1 MDHGLRDIIVERTQS
16 LEPELKKQARKL
28 NQKIIDVS
36 FYHNAKNLAKI
47 GEVMSDE
54 LGEFLLGCALD
65 YDKTR
70 EGKFGASDNDLETLR
85 GVWSAFSFL
94 HKPEILDYLSS
105 QARRSVAHRSFAHR
119 YIFEILRLQEKAGRT
134 HPLPTELYGYYA
146 RKAAD
151 IRAFTPHRLDAL
163 RILTTLILR

>member
-65 YDKTR
+65 YNKTR

-85 GVWSAFSFL
+85 GVWSAFSFSR
-94 HKPEILDYLSS
+94 KPEILDYLSS
-105 QARRSVAHRSFAHR
+105 QARRSIAYRSFAHR
-119 YIFEILRLQEKAGRT
+119 YILRFCACKKSRPHASATYRALWVLRAKSCRYT
-134 HPLPTELYGYYA
+134 SFYA
-146 RKAAD
+146 AS
-151 IRAFTPHRLDAL
+151 T
-163 RILTTLILR
+163 

>member
-65 YDKTR
+65 YNKTR

-85 GVWSAFSFL
+85 GVWSAFSFSR
-94 HKPEILDYLSS
+94 KPEILDYLSS
-105 QARRSVAHRSFAHR
+105 QARRSIAHRSFAHR
-119 YIFEILRLQEKAGRT
+119 YIFEILRLQEKGGRA
-134 HPLPTELYGYYA
+134 HPLLTELYGYYA

-151 IRAFTPHRLDAL
+151 IRAFTPHRRDGL
-163 RILTTLILR
+163 RILTTSILR

>member
-119 YIFEILRLQEKAGRT
+119 YILRFCACNKGRPHASAAYRALWVLRAKSCRYT
-134 HPLPTELYGYYA
+134 SFYA
-146 RKAAD
+146 ASA
-151 IRAFTPHRLDAL
+151 
-163 RILTTLILR
+163 